1 MRAVLLTVAL
11 LSVVLAGCE
20 QKPGSPGPQGQ
31 AGAPGA
37 QGPVG
42 PAGAQGDPGPQGP
55 VGPPGP
61 IHPRS
66 KTTLLLHAQAFIE
79 ASLADPRLDPDQVA
93 RACFISTRYLHH
105 ALQQQ
110 VDIFVIQRGTA
121 G

>member
-61 IHPRS
+61 QGAQGPASRGLRVVVGE
-66 KTTLLLHAQAFIE
+66 KTVYCGEDETLVSVVCSIGAPEGPECPSATTTTGLCV
-79 ASLADPRLDPDQVA
+79 RK
-93 RACFISTRYLHH
+93 
-105 ALQQQ
+105 
-110 VDIFVIQRGTA
+110 
-121 G
+121 